1 MIACLMW
8 RIPITALEIRKM
20 MVTSRVRRKEEMPLE
35 LEMQHVAM
43 CALACDAIAL
53 RRDWQPV
60 AIGS

>member
-20 MVTSRVRRKEEMPLE
+20 MVTSRVRRKEEVP